1 MNFSIC
7 LFFLHFF
14 SAYCFSTKKW
24 SYLYMRKERSL
35 SPIYHPITPNQKSYV
50 ESMENNPIV
59 IGIGPAGTGKTLFAC
74 SHAIQQ
80 LKTQNI
86 EKIIITRPV
95 VPVEED
101 IGYLPGKL
109 NTKMEPWTRPLFD
122 IFHEYY
128 DVKSVAQMLQC
139 GVIEIAPLAYM
150 RGRTFKN
157 SLIIADEMQN
167 SSPNQMLMIAT
178 RLGSRSQ
185 LIITGDLNQSDKMED
200 NGLKDLLEKKQKYD
214 KHHNIT
220 NSNVNVTYFDES
232 DVQRSTIV
240 NEILDIYNNY
250 NKVPKTKKNDAK
262 KTQSSKPR
270 APNKNMNNAALIP
283 LDHVKKLQRN
293 GYNSRIPFNRSN
305 KIK

>member
-1 MNFSIC
+1 MNICICLLFSIMFVSNGFVPRNPVKIINRS
-7 LFFLHFF
+7 LF
-14 SAYCFSTKKW
+14 
-24 SYLYMRKERSL
+24 MRKERNL
-35 SPIYHPITPNQKSYV
+35 SPIYHPITNNQKSYV

-59 IGIGPAGTGKTLFAC
+59 ICVGPAGTGKTLFAC
-74 SHAIQQ
+74 NHAIQQ

-109 NTKMEPWTRPLFD
+109 NSKMEPWTRPLFD

-128 DVKSVAQMLQC
+128 DVKTVAQMLQC

-157 SLIIADEMQN
+157 SLILADEMQN
-167 SSPNQMLMIAT
+167 SSPNQMLMMTT
-178 RLGSRSQ
+178 RLGTRSQ
-185 LIITGDLNQSDKMED
+185 LIITGDLNQSDKMEN

-214 KHHNIT
+214 KNHNIS
-220 NSNVNVTYFDES
+220 NSNVNVTFFDEN
-232 DVQRSTIV
+232 DIQRSKIV

-250 NKVPKTKKNDAK
+250 DKVPKSLKIVDKSQPNATTISKNND
-262 KTQSSKPR
+262 
-270 APNKNMNNAALIP
+270 AALIP
-283 LDHVKKLQRN
+283 IDHVNKLKKH
-293 GYNSRIPFNRSN
+293 GYN
-305 KIK
+305 

>member
-1 MNFSIC
+1 MTLSIC
-7 LFFLHFF
+7 LFLSIMFLSNGFAPK
-14 SAYCFSTKKW
+14 SPMKIINRS
-24 SYLYMRKERSL
+24 LIMRKERNL
-35 SPIYHPITPNQKSYV
+35 SPIYYPITNNQKSYV

-74 SHAIQQ
+74 NHAIQQ

-109 NTKMEPWTRPLFD
+109 NNKMEPWTRPLFD

-128 DVKSVAQMLQC
+128 DVKTVTQMLQY

-214 KHHNIT
+214 KNHNISH
-220 NSNVNVTYFDES
+220 SNINVTFFDEN
-232 DVQRSTIV
+232 DIQRSKIV
-240 NEILDIYNNY
+240 NEVLDIYNNY
-250 NKVPKTKKNDAK
+250 DKVPK
-262 KTQSSKPR
+262 SSKIVNKPQSN
-270 APNKNMNNAALIP
+270 ATIISNKNNDAALIP
-283 LDHVKKLQRN
+283 IDHVNKLKKH
-293 GYNSRIPFNRSN
+293 GYN
-305 KIK
+305 

>member
-1 MNFSIC
+1 M
-7 LFFLHFF
+7 FLSNGFAPK
-14 SAYCFSTKKW
+14 SPMKIINRS
-24 SYLYMRKERSL
+24 LIMRKERNL
-35 SPIYHPITPNQKSYV
+35 SPIYYPITNNQKSYV

-74 SHAIQQ
+74 NHAIQQ

-109 NTKMEPWTRPLFD
+109 NNKMEPWTRPLFD

-128 DVKSVAQMLQC
+128 DVKTVTQMLQY

-214 KHHNIT
+214 KNHNILH
-220 NSNVNVTYFDES
+220 SNINVTFFDEN
-232 DVQRSTIV
+232 DIQRSKIV
-240 NEILDIYNNY
+240 NEVLDIYNNY
-250 NKVPKTKKNDAK
+250 DKVPK
-262 KTQSSKPR
+262 SSKIVNKPQSN
-270 APNKNMNNAALIP
+270 ATIISNKNNDAALIP
-283 LDHVKKLQRN
+283 IDHVNKLKKH
-293 GYNSRIPFNRSN
+293 GYN
-305 KIK
+305 